1 MMGRSFSVQD
11 HFQQINFII
20 IEIRE
25 VHHCHTCENIHH
37 STIAVKFIDDTKLV
51 RGYLLNGTMKM
62 KKYIC
67 CHLGLNTANRN
78 FNKMQFAREKSLPHS
93 AQTWSDVSG
102 TAVVFL
108 ARCSKKNI
116 DTMGYN

>member
-62 KKYIC
+62 TKIYM
-67 CHLGLNTANRN
+67 LS
-78 FNKMQFAREKSLPHS
+78 F
-93 AQTWSDVSG
+93 G
-102 TAVVFL
+102 TEY
-108 ARCSKKNI
+108 SKQKF
-116 DTMGYN
+116 